1 MNSIRIQNMRCLK
14 DTNTIELRPI
24 NILVGNNSS
33 GKSTFLRLFPLMKQ
47 SFLRRINGPIL
58 WAGDDGDDV
67 DFGSFLET
75 VNKYAGKKEI
85 ELEFE
90 IPFNVKNII
99 NRIEK
104 YSIWSTDKEKYNINK
119 NAKLIICINNNN
131 KTNQDYISKFF
142 IECDG
147 KSVFIDN
154 IKNKRYYNNEII
166 NVDKINQNNRKDEF
180 YAKKY
185 TKEINSFF
193 NLLDEN
199 LKFNFFEE
207 DIKDKIFLKKDKE
220 ITYFKWICNDIV
232 SRCYAETF
240 IKDKIKIK
248 EFLNEFREDLEKN
261 NSDIPDLIK
270 KLKLQMNSVNLRNK
284 ELLDCMNI
292 IFISEIARYC
302 MEYLFMYFLNVN
314 YIKPVRAHAE
324 RYYRLRN
331 LSVDQIDSD
340 GKNLPIFIKSLSDKE
355 LLSYNNWLYDNF
367 GFKVEPQTTSGHVSI
382 NIKIE
387 KQSINIS
394 DTGYGYSQLLPII
407 TQLWV
412 ALNNKIMEN
421 IPIVFAIEQMELHLH
436 PELQAKLIDV
446 ITKIV
451 NSKKGKIQFI
461 LETHSETVINRIG
474 NLIYKNKIKAEN
486 VNIVLFNKKM
496 TDLNTEIKISKFN
509 EEGILENWPIG
520 FFSVSDIE

>member
-14 DTNTIELRPI
+14 DTNIIELKPI
-24 NILVGNNSS
+24 NVLVGNNSS

-67 DFGSFLET
+67 DFGSFEET
-75 VNKYAGKKEI
+75 LSKDTENKEI

-90 IPFNVKNII
+90 IPFNVKKII
-99 NRIEK
+99 NRMVK
-104 YSIWSTDKEKYNINK
+104 YTLWDCKNENYNIKK
-119 NAKLIICINNNN
+119 NAKLIISINNNAKQN
-131 KTNQDYISKFF
+131 KDYISKFF

-147 KSVFIDN
+147 KSIFIDN
-154 IKNKRYYNNEII
+154 IEKKRYYNHELI
-166 NVDKINQNNRKDEF
+166 DFENQFNKNGEF
-180 YAKKY
+180 YTKRY
-185 TKEINSFF
+185 NKEINSFF
-193 NLLDEN
+193 DLVEEN
-199 LKFNFFEE
+199 LNFNLFE
-207 DIKDKIFLKKDKE
+207 DYMKKTLFAEKY
-220 ITYFKWICNDIV
+220 INSTYFDLFYDDII
-232 SRCYAETF
+232 SRCYAESF
-240 IKDKIKIK
+240 LKDKINVK
-248 EFLNEFREDLEKN
+248 EFLNEFKEDLIRNNPDMPETMKNSKIEMNSKALEEKN
-261 NSDIPDLIK
+261 T
-270 KLKLQMNSVNLRNK
+270 
-284 ELLDCMNI
+284 LDYMTI
-292 IFISEIARYC
+292 MFMAEIASYC
-302 MEYLFMYFLNVN
+302 MEYIYMYFSNVN

-331 LSVDQIDSD
+331 LSVNQIDSD

-355 LLSYNNWLYDNF
+355 LLSYNVWLYENF
-367 GFKVEPQTTSGHVSI
+367 GFMVEPQTSSGHVSI
-382 NIKIE
+382 NIKIGE
-387 KQSINIS
+387 QSINIS

-412 ALNNKIMEN
+412 ALNTKKNET

-451 NSKKGKIQFI
+451 NNKKGKIQFV

-474 NLIYKNKIKAEN
+474 NLIYKNKISAES

-496 TDLNTEIKISKFN
+496 TDKYTEIKISNFN
-509 EEGILENWPIG
+509 KEGFLENWPIG
-520 FFSVSDIE
+520 FFSVTDIE